1 MAFLS
6 FLTRKRRI
14 AEVVQVAIH
23 LYHLARR
30 APGAAARIN
39 ADPDAAFTMIV
50 EQAVKKSGLKLNAK
64 ELSEAIRT
72 TILQSAFEKTLGDE
86 AAKLQ
91 AMLER
96 NGI

>member
-1 MAFLS
+1 MALFS

-23 LYHLARR
+23 LFHLARR

-64 ELSEAIRT
+64 ELSEAIRKS
-72 TILQSAFEKTLGDE
+72 ILQAAFEKNLGDE
-86 AAKLQ
+86 VRKLTE
-91 AMLER
+91 MLER
-96 NGI
+96 HGV